1 MESWGCWLG
10 CIDKRDLCVE
20 AFNRFA
26 CRIASTCSCTRRVR
40 SLKTSCLSDL
50 NPHIISTHISHII
63 DMWVEV
69 GMMQNIMPVRPQPT
83 YHHMWVACGHT
94 HTHMWIM
101 PVRPQPTYHLNPHII
116 SPSHTIQLRDPRN
129 SSATLSHI
137 ISAPRSS
144 HDTAPRPSH
153 ISSLPPTTHTSSL
166 PPTRFIISPSH
177 ALYI

>member
-1 MESWGCWLG
+1 M
-10 CIDKRDLCVE
+10 

-101 PVRPQPTYHLNPHII
+101 PVRPQPTYHLST
-116 SPSHTIQLRDPRN
+116 SPLP
-129 SSATLSHI
+129 L
-137 ISAPRSS
+137 P

-153 ISSLPPTTHTSSL
+153 ISSQLRDPLTIQLRDPLTYHLSL
-166 PPTRFIISPSH
+166 PQPTHHLSLPH
-177 ALYI
+177 DL